1 MFSAFGM
8 SGSRALASAPAAA
21 TPDVPDAPALARA
34 GAPTAY
40 QQDALA
46 EVYNLRHFTHPNFTR
61 IVVDIGAMR
70 EYTSADTRT
79 PGRIVVDILQARIN
93 PIVREEAIPEKCDYI
108 DMIRIVQ
115 KSDATVRV
123 TADVDF
129 SRIKRYQVY
138 HVFDPFRIVIDI
150 YPLDKGGAGAPT
162 PVVPVAPASGRAG
175 TPAKKPEP
183 AQGGY
188 SMARQLGLGIRSIVI
203 DPGHGGFDPGCLDG
217 AGLQEKD
224 LTLDIALKLRDILRA
239 STKLDVIMT
248 RETDI
253 LVPLETRTVVAN
265 QHRADLFVSI
275 HVNAFPDKRRQG
287 VETFYLNFSTDPR
300 VNELAA
306 RENFT
311 TTKTIGEMDKIIRK
325 IVQNS
330 KIIESRDLAER
341 VQGSLVKDLSAQ
353 YTDVKDLGT
362 KGGPFWTLIGCEM
375 PSILV
380 EVAHI
385 SNAKE
390 AQRLRDEAYRRQ
402 IARGIFDG
410 LMAYVQ
416 SLGKG

>member
-1 MFSAFGM
+1 MAA
-8 SGSRALASAPAAA
+8 ALAALLALGPAAA
-21 TPDVPDAPALARA
+21 APSH
-34 GAPTAY
+34 P
-40 QQDALA
+40 QDALA

-93 PIVREEAIPEKCDYI
+93 PIVRDEAIPEKCDYI

-129 SRIKRYQVY
+129 TRIKRYQVY

-150 YPLDKGGAGAPT
+150 YPLDKGAALPSTPAP
-162 PVVPVAPASGRAG
+162 PAVPDRGGTGGVAAAAANDG
-175 TPAKKPEP
+175 TSAKKPEP
-183 AQGGY
+183 ARGGY

-224 LTLDIALKLRDILRA
+224 LTLDISLKLRDIIRA

-330 KIIESRDLAER
+330 KIIESRDLAEKI
-341 VQGSLVKDLSAQ
+341 QGSLVKDLSSQ
-353 YTDVKDLGT
+353 YADVKDLGT
-362 KGGPFWTLIGCEM
+362 KGGPFWTLIGAEM

-380 EVAHI
+380 EVSHI
-385 SNAKE
+385 SNPKE
-390 AQRLRDEAYRRQ
+390 AQRLRDDAYRRQ

-410 LMAYVQ
+410 LMAYLQ